1 MNIPNLKQN
10 SLSLSLSLSLKRMFN
25 HPYLG
30 GPSHLYI
37 FPYYILALHPSP
49 PPPTPPKV
57 LSLLHGLLSLLGRWS
72 IWGGYTSTG
81 GILQDISC
89 SNPIRSSDLPQIYCH
104 FYYQL
109 LCLDFF
115 FFFLGWKNFFIYF
128 NIFVTIY
135 LSIFHIYIYIY
146 KSKTF

>member
-37 FPYYILALHPSP
+37 FPYYILALHLFP

-115 FFFLGWKNFFIYF
+115 FFFWVERISLFIL
-128 NIFVTIY
+128 TY
-135 LSIFHIYIYIY
+135 LLQFTWVFSIYIYIY